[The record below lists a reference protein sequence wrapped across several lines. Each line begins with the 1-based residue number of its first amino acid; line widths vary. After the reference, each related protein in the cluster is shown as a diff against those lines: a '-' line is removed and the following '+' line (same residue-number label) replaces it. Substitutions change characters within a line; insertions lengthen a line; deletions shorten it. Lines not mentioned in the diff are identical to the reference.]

1 MRAERR
7 KQWKIHWKKYKHLYK
22 GKRMERRNKWRHKWG
37 EKYIASLKMLPHVTK
52 AFYLKSLRIHF
63 NAFG

>member
-1 MRAERR
+1 
-7 KQWKIHWKKYKHLYK
+7 
-22 GKRMERRNKWRHKWG
+22 MERRNKWRHKWG